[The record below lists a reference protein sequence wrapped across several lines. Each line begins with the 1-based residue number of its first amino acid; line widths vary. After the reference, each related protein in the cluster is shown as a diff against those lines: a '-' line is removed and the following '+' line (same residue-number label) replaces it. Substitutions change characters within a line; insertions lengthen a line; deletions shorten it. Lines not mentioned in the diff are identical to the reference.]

1 MPAGSRRRRAA
12 STTNRLT
19 SSTSASIES
28 QRDEPWTSTAPF
40 ATSSADAPPTAR
52 KLFALIAR
60 QADHG
65 PIRPKPSGVATPPE
79 ILEAC
84 GLDVGDFYDLLRWLV
99 DHDLVVVSGEYPFEE
114 IRLTRGRG
122 R

>member
-1 MPAGSRRRRAA
+1 MDQKRSV
-12 STTNRLT
+12 
-19 SSTSASIES
+19 
-28 QRDEPWTSTAPF
+28 RDVL
-40 ATSSADAPPTAR
+40 ADAPPTAR

-84 GLDVGDFYDLLRWLV
+84 GLDVGDFYELLRWLV
-99 DHDLVVVSGEYPFEE
+99 HHNLVVVSGEYPFEE
-114 IRLTRGRG
+114 IRLTPAAAAELAAAPKP
-122 R
+122 